1 MSTLPLSFSALTL
14 SGIDAEKFLQ
24 GQVTLDVTK
33 LTDTYQPTAICDL
46 KGRIAYGLW
55 LKRTS
60 SDTFEVVTTDDLL
73 PTLQAHLKK
82 YGAFSKMTI
91 SVATALYPHVAD
103 GVASFQATADGA
115 SPIDLWQQIAIAQ
128 GAAWITA
135 ATAGLFQPQELRL
148 HQRGGVH
155 YDKGCYLGQEIV
167 ARLYF
172 RAQPKAWLHRISGT
186 GHVPVAGA
194 DLATN
199 VHVVN
204 AITTPSGWEAL
215 VVAKPDAL
223 STHDL
228 SADGLT
234 VLPLPDAL
242 SGPVGREG

>member
-1 MSTLPLSFSALTL
+1 MSTAPLSFSAITL

-24 GQVTLDVTK
+24 GQVTVDVTK
-33 LTDTYQPTAICDL
+33 LTPDTYQPAAICDL
-46 KGRIAYGLW
+46 KGRIAFGLW
-55 LKRTS
+55 LKRIS
-60 SDTFEVVTTDDLL
+60 PDTFDVVTADDLL

-91 SVATALYPHVAD
+91 SAATAAYPHVAD
-103 GVASFQATADGA
+103 GIASFQTSPEGA
-115 SPIDLWQQIAIAQ
+115 RDTHLWQQTAIAS

-172 RAQPKAWLHRISGT
+172 RAQPKAWLHRIGGT
-186 GHVPVAGA
+186 GDVPAVGS
-194 DLATN
+194 DIATN

-204 AITTPSGWEAL
+204 VIATPDCWQAL

-223 STHDL
+223 S
-228 SADGLT
+228 SDGIT

-242 SGPVGREG
+242 NGPVGREG